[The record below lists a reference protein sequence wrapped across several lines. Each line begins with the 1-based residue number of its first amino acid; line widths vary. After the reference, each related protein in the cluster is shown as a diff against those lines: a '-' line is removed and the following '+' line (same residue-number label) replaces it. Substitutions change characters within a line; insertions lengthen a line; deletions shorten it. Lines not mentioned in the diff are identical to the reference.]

1 MKLKDFF
8 AFKDWL
14 SYRQKVGLL
23 VIAGVVC
30 GLGGLF
36 MYLLRAHTYFIG
48 DNPSACVNCHIM
60 LLCYVEPLLSRTYRP
75 SVKRCHLQRLPC
87 APSESRRILRFQGSR
102 RFKAHSVFRGPHGAS
117 GHQGREANRSG
128 SDGQLY
134 PLPHTAEHGVCE
146 DRPHGL
152 YAAVGYR
159 RQGVLGLSS

>member
-60 LLCYVEPLLSRTYRP
+60 TPYYATWSHSSHGRIDHQSNGATCN
-75 SVKRCHLQRLPC
+75 PC

>member
-1 MKLKDFF
+1 M
-8 AFKDWL
+8 
-14 SYRQKVGLL
+14 
-23 VIAGVVC
+23 
-30 GLGGLF
+30 
-36 MYLLRAHTYFIG
+36 
-48 DNPSACVNCHIM
+48 
-60 LLCYVEPLLSRTYRP
+60 EPLLSRTYRP